1 LVKNIVHQLSLSEIG
16 GVQRSFSLYL
26 SYALKKSDFKH
37 FVYSRYKISDNYENV
52 KEYRNNIENTL
63 FNKIK
68 FLYYIN
74 SNNYLIHFYNNLGS
88 NTVNKLLSLIPSS
101 NIIFHERGSAWNANY
116 KAKKIF
122 MNNSLKAK
130 IIIANSNASK
140 LMLNKKF
147 GIEEKKIKVIYNGFF
162 STNDKFLG
170 LDHDRYSKK
179 FSVGYLGR
187 LDTPKGVHVFVKAA
201 KKLPN
206 FDFFIAGSGAWENIL
221 KDLAKGN
228 KNIYFLGSLREPM
241 KFLSKMD
248 IIIVPSIRE
257 PLGNTIIEAGY
268 CKKPVIAAN
277 IDGISEIIQDNVNGI
292 LIDPDNDLSFEKI
305 PKDAVPIPEL
315 VINPKTQELQK
326 PKEIDHNKLCEFI
339 IKLEASPLLRKE
351 YGEKLYE
358 SVKNKFNIEAY
369 FENLEKIYKKF

>member
-1 LVKNIVHQLSLSEIG
+1 M
-16 GVQRSFSLYL
+16 FSLRL
-26 SYALKKSDFKH
+26 QK
-37 FVYSRYKISDNYENV
+37 NYQ
-52 KEYRNNIENTL
+52 I
-63 FNKIK
+63 
-68 FLYYIN
+68 
-74 SNNYLIHFYNNLGS
+74 LI
-88 NTVNKLLSLIPSS
+88 
-101 NIIFHERGSAWNANY
+101 
-116 KAKKIF
+116 
-122 MNNSLKAK
+122 
-130 IIIANSNASK
+130 
-140 LMLNKKF
+140 
-147 GIEEKKIKVIYNGFF
+147 
-162 STNDKFLG
+162 
-170 LDHDRYSKK
+170 
-179 FSVGYLGR
+179 
-187 LDTPKGVHVFVKAA
+187 
-201 KKLPN
+201 
-206 FDFFIAGSGAWENIL
+206 FFIAGSGAWENIL